1 MQIIHEQVDL
11 VKQVL
16 RKQKPTGKPL
26 RKMHYVVRQEVEGK
40 VLLYNSITRELLLL
54 TPDEEAGMLASAEL
68 YEKWFVVPDDFNER
82 EFTDQL
88 RGLARM
94 VKRRTEGID
103 NYTIFTTMDCNARCF
118 YCYETG
124 RPRVPM
130 SEYVAHRTAQFI
142 VAHHRN
148 EVKLGWFG
156 GEPLY
161 NMPVIDTIVSD
172 LQQAGVPYHSTM
184 ISNAYLFTPELV
196 ERARTVWKLKDI
208 QITLDGTEKVYN
220 RAKSYIYP
228 GNAFAR
234 VLDNISLLLGAEV
247 KVVVRLNADLY
258 NIDDLNALVDQL
270 YDRFGNHPLLSV
282 YSHALFERSAGSH
295 NMKRND
301 EKRHEIFRRR
311 MKLNGKLFRYGF
323 FMTGARIPNSI
334 RTNSCMADNDS
345 TVTVL
350 PTGRLGKCEHYS
362 EDHFIGTLASDK
374 FDQKMLDYFKQL
386 APLSPNCDTCAY
398 YPECL
403 RLKTCVEEDG
413 NCFDVQRKEC
423 IMEMRQEML
432 NEYAAWLE
440 ERGLLPKKA
449 DAGGAGHPLSP
460 VGGKAEK
467 AEKAAGA

>member
-1 MQIIHEQVDL
+1 MQIIHEQVGL

-16 RKQKPTGKPL
+16 RKQKPTSKPL
-26 RKMHYVVRQEVEGK
+26 RKMYYVLRQEVEGK
-40 VLLYNSITRELLLL
+40 VLLYNSITHELILL
-54 TPDEEAGMLASAEL
+54 TPDEDRDVLASGEL
-68 YEKWFVVPDDFNER
+68 YEKWFVVPEDFNER
-82 EFTDQL
+82 EFSDQL
-88 RGLARM
+88 RDLARM
-94 VKRRTEGID
+94 VKRKTEGID

-130 SEYVAHRTAQFI
+130 SESVAHRTAQFI
-142 VAHHRN
+142 TEHHRK

-156 GEPLY
+156 GEPLF
-161 NMPVIDTIVSD
+161 NQSVIDIIVAD
-172 LQQAGVPYHSTM
+172 LRKAGVSYYSTM

-196 ERARTVWKLKDI
+196 ERAKTVWKLKDI

-220 RAKSYIYP
+220 RAKAYIYP

-234 VLDNISLLLGAEV
+234 VLDNIGLLLDAGV
-247 KVVVRLNADLY
+247 KVAVRLNADLY
-258 NIDDLNALVDQL
+258 NIDDLNKLVDQL
-270 YDRFGNHPLLSV
+270 YDRFGRHPLLSV
-282 YSHALFERSAGSH
+282 YSHALFERSAGSR
-295 NMKRND
+295 NMKRDD
-301 EKRHEIFRRR
+301 EKRKEIFRRR

-323 FMTGARIPNSI
+323 FMTGARISNTV

-374 FDQKMLDYFKQL
+374 FDREMVDYFKLRAPL
-386 APLSPNCDTCAY
+386 APECDTCAY

-423 IMEMRQEML
+423 IMEMRQKML
-432 NEYAAWLE
+432 NEYAAWLD
-440 ERGLLPKKA
+440 ERGLLPRTTEET
-449 DAGGAGHPLSP
+449 GGRKSGSQKGGNP
-460 VGGKAEK
+460 VEAPE
-467 AEKAAGA
+467 A